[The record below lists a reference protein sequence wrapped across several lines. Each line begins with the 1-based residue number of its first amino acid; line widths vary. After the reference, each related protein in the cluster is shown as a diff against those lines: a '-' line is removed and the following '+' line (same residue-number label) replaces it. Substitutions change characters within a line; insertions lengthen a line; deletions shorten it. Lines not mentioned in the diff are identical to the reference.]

1 MTNRQRTTINYKEI
15 DIIVEK
21 DVESISG
28 ISFLIKDTS
37 MPGNSFYAFAYYDE
51 AKKFVNQ
58 MKRY

>member
-1 MTNRQRTTINYKEI
+1 MTDRQRNTINYKGI

-28 ISFLIKDTS
+28 ISFLIKDPS

-51 AKKFVNQ
+51 VKKFVNP